1 MKYYHGAWPIDSF
14 LKQYLG
20 SSAAK
25 YRKDLQKLDTLDEVP
40 LREKP
45 IASGRANTNPED
57 FVSFASDESCD
68 DEMEVD
74 DEETDMMPDK
84 GKSKS
89 KVHFEMEADDEEIEM
104 SSDKKK
110 SKVHFWLTLLI
121 VILIHN
127 TGNL

>member
-20 SSAAK
+20 SSIAK

-40 LREKP
+40 SCKKP
-45 IASGRANTNPED
+45 IASRRANTNPED
-57 FVSFASDESCD
+57 FVSYASDESCN

-74 DEETDMMPDK
+74 DKETDMMPDK
-84 GKSKS
+84 GKSK
-89 KVHFEMEADDEEIEM
+89 VHFEMEVDVKEIEM

>member
-1 MKYYHGAWPIDSF
+1 MKYYYGDWPINSF

-20 SSAAK
+20 SSTAK
-25 YRKDLQKLDTLDEVP
+25 YCKDLQKLNTLDEVP
-40 LREKP
+40 LCENP

-74 DEETDMMPDK
+74 DKETDMMPDK
-84 GKSKS
+84 GKS

-110 SKVHFWLTLLI
+110 SKVHFWLILLI

>member
-14 LKQYLG
+14 FKQYLG
-20 SSAAK
+20 SSTAK

-68 DEMEVD
+68 NEMEVD
-74 DEETDMMPDK
+74 DKETDMMPDK
-84 GKSKS
+84 GKS

>member
-1 MKYYHGAWPIDSF
+1 MKYYHGAWPINSF

-20 SSAAK
+20 SSTAK

-57 FVSFASDESCD
+57 FVSFASDESCN

-74 DEETDMMPDK
+74 DKETDMMPDK
-84 GKSKS
+84 GKS

>member
-1 MKYYHGAWPIDSF
+1 MKYYHGAWPINSF

-25 YRKDLQKLDTLDEVP
+25 YCKDLQKLDTLDEVP
-40 LREKP
+40 LHEKP

-57 FVSFASDESCD
+57 FVSFTSDESCD

-74 DEETDMMPDK
+74 DKETDMMPDK
-84 GKSKS
+84 EKS
-89 KVHFEMEADDEEIEM
+89 KVHFEMETDDKDIEM